1 MSDVV
6 SAIRDEVNEALSKDE
21 LELPTLP
28 EVALR
33 IRETAEQEDVSIK
46 DLADV
51 IGEDPGLSAQVIRIA
66 NSPLYRGVSEAGTV
80 QMAISRLGMD
90 FTRNLTTGLAM
101 QQMFQAT
108 NDVIDRKL
116 RSVWNH
122 ATQVAAISSALARNC
137 TRLKPDL
144 ATLAGLT
151 HNIGVLPVLTWA
163 EEHGRLHDSIS
174 LDAVVEKL
182 QGQLG
187 TLILTKWEFPAEL
200 LCVPEEHNK
209 YDRQRDKADYADVVM
224 VANLQSYVG
233 TNHPNTELD
242 WHAISAFQRLGLDP
256 DVSLTEVDELAA
268 DLEAAESLFN

>member
-1 MSDVV
+1 
-6 SAIRDEVNEALSKDE
+6 
-21 LELPTLP
+21 
-28 EVALR
+28 
-33 IRETAEQEDVSIK
+33 
-46 DLADV
+46 
-51 IGEDPGLSAQVIRIA
+51 
-66 NSPLYRGVSEAGTV
+66 
-80 QMAISRLGMD
+80 MAISRLGMD